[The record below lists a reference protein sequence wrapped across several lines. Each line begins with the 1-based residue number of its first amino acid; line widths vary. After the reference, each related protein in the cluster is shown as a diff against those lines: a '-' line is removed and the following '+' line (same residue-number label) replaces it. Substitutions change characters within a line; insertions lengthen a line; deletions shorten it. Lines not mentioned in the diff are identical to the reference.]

1 MKRFVFAGAL
11 VALAAPFTVAE
22 EKPTAPPPAAPAV
35 VTAAPIV
42 ESAPV
47 VTTAAPAR
55 RGLFGRLRNRGT
67 TTYAVPVTGTTVV
80 PPGTVI
86 TPAPATA
93 APAPTPM
100 PMPKPKADTKT
111 DTAAAPSEI
120 TLGNFVATADPV
132 VVQASATE
140 TAKPRRGLFSRLRG
154 R

>member
-22 EKPTAPPPAAPAV
+22 EKPAATPPAAPAV
-35 VTAAPIV
+35 AAAPVV

-100 PMPKPKADTKT
+100 PMPKPKVDTKT
-111 DTAAAPSEI
+111 DTAAASSEI

-140 TAKPRRGLFSRLRG
+140 TAKSRRGLFSRLRS

>member
-11 VALAAPFTVAE
+11 VALAVPFTVAE
-22 EKPTAPPPAAPAV
+22 EKPTATPPAAPAV
-35 VTAAPIV
+35 AAAPIV

-86 TPAPATA
+86 TPAPATT

-100 PMPKPKADTKT
+100 PMPKPDTKT